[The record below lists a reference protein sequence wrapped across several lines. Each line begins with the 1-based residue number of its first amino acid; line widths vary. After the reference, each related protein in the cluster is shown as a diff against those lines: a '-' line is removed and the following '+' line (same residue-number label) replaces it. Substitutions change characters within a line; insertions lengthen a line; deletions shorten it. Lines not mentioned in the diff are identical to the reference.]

1 MYLKTLQQREFSH
14 INLKINI
21 VFFFR
26 NLINNLS
33 LLNHIQNNLLLWS
46 LITMAIVLFLSC
58 WIIGKSIISCSEK
71 CELNITSSCI
81 QVRKSIINIL
91 SKINF
96 MHNYWSLW
104 WYMYIKEQC
113 FNSYFKISMQ
123 ITFCFKRVTF
133 WLWYLVP
140 IKT

>member
-1 MYLKTLQQREFSH
+1 MYLKTIQQREFSH

-21 VFFFR
+21 FFFFETHKQFEFV
-26 NLINNLS
+26 
-33 LLNHIQNNLLLWS
+33 NHHPNNLLLWS
-46 LITMAIVLFLSC
+46 LITTAIILFMSC
-58 WIIGKSIISCSEK
+58 WVIGKSIISCSEK

-113 FNSYFKISMQ
+113 FNSFFKIWMQ